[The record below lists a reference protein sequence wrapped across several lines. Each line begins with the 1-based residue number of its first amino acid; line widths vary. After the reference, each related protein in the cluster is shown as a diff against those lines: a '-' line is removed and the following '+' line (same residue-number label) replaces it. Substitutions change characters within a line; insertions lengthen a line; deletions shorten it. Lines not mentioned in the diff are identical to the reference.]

1 MKPAR
6 LSFAVLVILFCSLAS
21 AQQPGPGAKPPTS
34 DPQKAPR
41 AAAGQGLRQ
50 MLGNGRVAGLALLR
64 MPAVQ
69 QELKLTD
76 DQKSQITAAVGAIGA
91 PKVKGDK
98 TAVKPG
104 PEQIGE
110 AADTVQKV
118 LNESQQKRL
127 KELTLQFEGPIAI
140 LEPETAKQI
149 GLTQAQRA
157 SIRDALSSLAPGLK
171 GQKLSADERRAK
183 MQAFRKEVGDKILQ
197 LLTDSQRSQWKQM
210 LGAPFNFG
218 SR

>member
-1 MKPAR
+1 
-6 LSFAVLVILFCSLAS
+6 
-21 AQQPGPGAKPPTS
+21 
-34 DPQKAPR
+34 
-41 AAAGQGLRQ
+41 
-50 MLGNGRVAGLALLR
+50 MLGNGRMAGLALLR

-69 QELKLTD
+69 QELKLTE
-76 DQKSQITAAVGAIGA
+76 DQKSEITAAIGAIGA

-98 TAVKPG
+98 TAVKSD

-110 AADTVQKV
+110 AVDTVQKI

-127 KELTLQFEGPIAI
+127 REITLQFEGPIAI
-140 LEPETAKQI
+140 LEPGTAKQI

-157 SIRDALSSLAPGLK
+157 SIRDALSSLASGLQ

-197 LLTDSQRSQWKQM
+197 LLTDAQRSQWKQM